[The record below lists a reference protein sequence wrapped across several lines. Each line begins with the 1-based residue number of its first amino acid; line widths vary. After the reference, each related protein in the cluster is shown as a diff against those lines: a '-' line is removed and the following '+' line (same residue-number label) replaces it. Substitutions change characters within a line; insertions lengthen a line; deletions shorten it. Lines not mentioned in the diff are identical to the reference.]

1 MELVE
6 QARYFKLDQRVATLI
21 LESGSPLNKS
31 NQELADDLDD
41 SRESVSRVLIELRG
55 RGWIQLGRRRIE
67 TLDADALCKFVRQQ

>member
-31 NQELADDLDD
+31 NQELADDLDV